1 MRTETNDMFRTA
13 FNMTR
18 AFAVLSVLVAGLPV
32 AVQAQQTLSRVISSE
47 IAISRDRAEIQL
59 ELDNGRKITAATVV
73 GTPRFEREITASGD
87 QMLSLGVRRGGA
99 VDRSW
104 RDLLNRAI
112 EVSPEELATVL
123 RDWQAPR
130 EFDGNEFDA
139 ALAEALSAP
148 SGLPAA
154 PAAPVAPGAPGV
166 IDDSVVKLEVKI
178 QELESQLDEAREH
191 AIEVRNQRRGPA
203 WLSPFRRVW
212 QGISGVFG
220 LLITY
225 IVLFGISF
233 VAILFGA
240 RRYIE
245 GVADTVRAGV
255 GRSFLVGLAGSFL
268 LIPVF
273 VLGCIALAISIV
285 GIPALLVWV
294 PLFPVGAVVAVLLGY
309 IAVAH
314 AAGESWAERNYYGSD
329 WFRRGNSYYFIMTGF
344 MLLGALFFAGNVV
357 HMAGPWLDFIKG
369 ILFFFGVVLTWGA
382 ATVGFGAVLI
392 SRGGSRPVNPAGE
405 QSSLFTEDANV

>member
-1 MRTETNDMFRTA
+1 MNGMSRTA
-13 FNMTR
+13 FNTTR
-18 AFAVLSVLVAGLPV
+18 AFALLTVLTALLPDT
-32 AVQAQQTLSRVISSE
+32 AATQTLSRVISSE

-59 ELDNGRKITAATVV
+59 ELDNGRKLTAATAV
-73 GTPRFEREITASGD
+73 GEPRFENRVTGTGD
-87 QMLSLGVRRGGA
+87 QILTLGVRRGGA
-99 VDRSW
+99 ADRSW
-104 RDLLNRAI
+104 RELLNRAI
-112 EVSPEELATVL
+112 EASPENLATML
-123 RDWQAPR
+123 RDWEAPR
-130 EFDGNEFDA
+130 ESDAPALDA
-139 ALAEALSAP
+139 ALAEALSVA
-148 SGLPAA
+148 SGMAA
-154 PAAPVAPGAPGV
+154 PAAPAAPGV

-178 QELESQLDEAREH
+178 QELEAQLDNAREH
-191 AIEVRNQRRGPA
+191 AIEARNQRRGPDWFA
-203 WLSPFRRVW
+203 PFRRVW
-212 QGISGVFG
+212 QGVSGIIG

-225 IVLFGISF
+225 IVLFGIAF

-240 RRYIE
+240 RKYIE

-294 PLFPVGAVVAVLLGY
+294 PLFPVGAVVAALLGY
-309 IAVAH
+309 IGVAH

-329 WFRRGNSYYFIMTGF
+329 WFQRGNSYYFIMTGL
-344 MLLGALFFAGNVV
+344 MLMGALFFAGNIV

-369 ILFFFGVVLTWGA
+369 VLFFFGVVLTWA
-382 ATVGFGAVLI
+382 SATVGFGAALI
-392 SRGGSRPVNPAGE
+392 SRGGSRPANVPAE

>member
-1 MRTETNDMFRTA
+1 
-13 FNMTR
+13 MTR
-18 AFAVLSVLVAGLPV
+18 ALAVLIALTAWLPRAGN
-32 AVQAQQTLSRVISSE
+32 AQGTLSRVLSSE
-47 IAISRDRAEIQL
+47 IAISRERAEIKL
-59 ELDNGRKITAATVV
+59 ELENGRKLNFATIIGQSRGPLQREVTPTGDVTALLPVQR
-73 GTPRFEREITASGD
+73 GSG
-87 QMLSLGVRRGGA
+87 

-104 RDLLNRAI
+104 RELLNNAMDA
-112 EVSPEELATVL
+112 SPESLATLL
-123 RDWQAPR
+123 RDWEAPR
-130 EFDGNEFDA
+130 EFDGDAFDA
-139 ALAEALSAP
+139 ALAEALS
-148 SGLPAA
+148 GTPAL

-166 IDDSVVKLEVKI
+166 IDDSVVKLESKI
-178 QELESQLDEAREH
+178 QQLEEELDEAREH
-191 AIEVRNQRRGPA
+191 AIEARDARRGPDWFA
-203 WLSPFRRVW
+203 PFRRVW
-212 QGISGVFG
+212 QGVSGIFG
-220 LLITY
+220 VLITY

-240 RRYIE
+240 RKYIE

-294 PLFPVGAVVAVLLGY
+294 PFFPVGAVVAVLLGY

-357 HMAGPWLDFIKG
+357 HMAGRWLDFIKHL
-369 ILFFFGVVLTWGA
+369 LFFFGVVLTWAA

-392 SRGGSRPVNPAGE
+392 SRGGSRPAHPSVE